1 MPDALP
7 PPPAPI
13 DYVQRW
19 YDIVERRRVQMD
31 TAYAA
36 SGIKNADYWGKR
48 AKTYR
53 QALHQ
58 RTEEDPFFVRVRRAV
73 TSESTVLDVGAG
85 TGRHTLAL
93 APHVRHITAV
103 DPSEAMLGFL
113 QQDVAAQ
120 AISNVDTVLGDW
132 LQVSVEPADLVI
144 CSHVLYPIADPGPFI
159 QRLDQQAAE
168 QVFIYLR
175 VDPMPTDMGLWVEF
189 YGVPLQAQPTALDLL
204 NLLAQIGIMAD
215 MEVVEHRFSWTFAD
229 IEEAVAQ
236 IRNSLCLR
244 EDDEAATE
252 KLRALLK
259 ERLVGWPN
267 DRLGPAIASSR
278 SAIISWRA
286 RPAT

>member
-7 PPPAPI
+7 PPPDAI
-13 DYVQRW
+13 DYVRRW
-19 YDIVERRRVQMD
+19 RDIVERRRVQMD

-36 SGIKNADYWGKR
+36 SGINNADYWGKR

-58 RTEEDPFFVRVRRAV
+58 RTDEDPFFVRVRRAV
-73 TSESTVLDVGAG
+73 TAESTVLDVGAG

-93 APHVRHITAV
+93 APHVRHVTAV

-113 QQDVAAQ
+113 REDVAAQ
-120 AISNVDTVLGDW
+120 TIANVETVLGDW

-144 CSHVLYPIADPGPFI
+144 CSHVLYPIADPVPFI
-159 QRLDQQAAE
+159 RRLDQHAAE

-175 VDPMPTDMGLWVEF
+175 VDPMPTDMGLWAEF

-215 MEVVEHRFSWTFAD
+215 FEVVEHRFSWTFAD

-244 EDDEAATE
+244 EDDEVASV
-252 KLRALLK
+252 KLRGLLK
-259 ERLVGWPN
+259 ERLVAWPN
-267 DRLGPAIASSR
+267 DRLGPEIVSSR
-278 SAIISWRA
+278 SAIISW
-286 RPAT
+286 PATQE